1 MTGLPYRLVEA
12 AEPLSFCN
20 YIPKPDSSSHDP
32 LKPPQIV
39 ERLQVL
45 ADGLTQQPPK
55 LVARMRI
62 ILPRGQRCV
71 TGKAAEDEEARVFR
85 RHWRQSVFDD
95 WGIHANLPLCLGGVR
110 GLTVQPSDLR
120 IALFSGNYNYV
131 RDGANQ
137 ALNRLVAYLLRQGA
151 RVRVYSPT
159 TDTPAFEPAGDL
171 VSLPSISIPGRAEY
185 RLSTG
190 LPSNVRSDLASFAPN
205 IVHISSPDLAAHR
218 AVSWARRRK
227 IAVVASVH
235 TRFETYLSYY
245 NLQFFEPL
253 IRAIMRRIYRRCD
266 ALLVPAQSTAA
277 VLRAQRM
284 NKLIYMW
291 TRGVDREQFNPERR
305 DLAWRR
311 GFGIEDDEMVVMF
324 LGRLVLEK
332 GLDVFS
338 DTISLLNE
346 RGVAQRPLVIGDGP
360 ARTWFEQH
368 MPSGI
373 FVGQQVGSDLA
384 RAVASSDVFLNPS
397 VTEAFGNVTLEAM
410 ACGLPV
416 VAAAATGATN
426 LVRDGETGMLVEPG
440 DVEGFADA
448 LEAYAKDPKLRRMH
462 GAAGLDYARTQD
474 WDEINGTVLKT
485 YLRVIERRERIA
497 RLTHR

>member
-1 MTGLPYRLVEA
+1 
-12 AEPLSFCN
+12 
-20 YIPKPDSSSHDP
+20 
-32 LKPPQIV
+32 
-39 ERLQVL
+39 
-45 ADGLTQQPPK
+45 
-55 LVARMRI
+55 
-62 ILPRGQRCV
+62 
-71 TGKAAEDEEARVFR
+71 
-85 RHWRQSVFDD
+85 
-95 WGIHANLPLCLGGVR
+95 
-110 GLTVQPSDLR
+110 VQPSDLR

-151 RVRVYSPT
+151 KVRVYSPT

-171 VSLPSISIPGRAEY
+171 VSLPSVSIPGRAEY

-190 LPSNVRSDLASFAPN
+190 LPSQVRADLAEFAPN
-205 IVHISSPDLAAHR
+205 IVHISSPDIAAHR
-218 AVSWARRRK
+218 AVTWARHRK
-227 IAVVASVH
+227 IPVVASVH

-245 NLQFFEPL
+245 NLELFEPL

-291 TRGVDREQFNPERR
+291 TRGVDREQFNPKRR
-305 DLAWRR
+305 DMEWRR
-311 GFGIEDDEMVVMF
+311 SLGIADHELAVMF

-332 GLDVFS
+332 GLDVFAES
-338 DTISLLNE
+338 IDLLVK
-346 RGVAQRPLVIGDGP
+346 RKVPHRPLVIGDGP
-360 ARTWFEQH
+360 ARLWFEQH
-368 MPSGI
+368 MPTGI

-440 DVEGFADA
+440 DVEGFAEA
-448 LEAYAKDPKLRRMH
+448 LETYARDPDLRRKH
-462 GAAGLDYARTQD
+462 GEAGLEYARTQD
-474 WDEINGTVLKT
+474 WDEINGAVLKT

-497 RLTHR
+497 RVTGR